1 MVKPVKMTMQEILG
15 MWLDVGRKLQKHPP
29 DVGTDT
35 HIATKSQEVVSVR
48 THIY

>member
-29 DVGTDT
+29 DAVKDKNVT
-35 HIATKSQEVVSVR
+35 HKS
-48 THIY
+48 